1 MKKLKILL
9 LEDLVADAE
18 LMIKELKNNG
28 FNFDSLLVDNR
39 QDYIKALYEFK
50 PDIVLS
56 DFGLPQY
63 DGISAINDLQELY
76 PEIPF
81 IIVTG
86 TLDEETAADTIKQGA
101 WDYVVKE
108 RLYRL
113 PSAINQ
119 ALKLKDESVQ
129 KHYAQKA
136 LKETESEIES
146 LRNNVPLALFRS
158 TIDGVILQANPA
170 FYEIF
175 RINPDVEPSDLNV
188 KSLYKHPE
196 QRLKL
201 IAEVKKKKVVINYE
215 IELKRWDGTSFW
227 ASFDIRGIFDKN
239 GNLIHQDGIIS
250 DVTEVKKAREELIT
264 AKEKAEESD
273 RLKTAFLANMSHEIR
288 TPMNAIIGF
297 SSLLLDPGYSREDLL
312 DFVNR
317 IQNSS
322 EDLLNIITDILD
334 VAKIESGALTIEHN
348 AIDVN
353 NLMHKIYSSFDD
365 GSIKEDIKFNLKND
379 DLTNELLI
387 YSDEHRLTQVFN
399 NLISNAFKFTKSGSI
414 DFGYNIEGNTI
425 EFYVSDTGIGIPEDK
440 RDIIFDTFRQVDESH
455 TRLYGGTGLGLTI
468 VNNLINKMGGKVW
481 VESELNKGTTF
492 RFYLPLDLAEG
503 KVELPDKYLQ
513 NKTRNIDDFKG
524 KTIMVCEDDDSNY
537 EYLETI
543 LSNTNATVIR
553 AEDGKSSIEKFK
565 NNPDIN
571 LILMDIQMPDINGYE
586 AINEIRKFNK
596 DIPIIIQTAYAMQ
609 SDIRK
614 FEEVDCND
622 YLIKPIS
629 KKNFITMVGKY
640 LYEAQ

>member
-18 LMIKELKNNG
+18 LIIKDLKKNG
-28 FNFDSLLVDNR
+28 FNFESVLVDNR
-39 QDYIKALYEFK
+39 NDYITALHEFK

-56 DFGLPQY
+56 DYGLPQY
-63 DGISAINDLQELY
+63 DGISAIKDLQDIY

-86 TLDEETAADTIKQGA
+86 SLDEETAADTIKQGA

-108 RLYRL
+108 RLFRL
-113 PSAINQ
+113 SSAINQ
-119 ALKLKDESVQ
+119 ALKLKNEYVQ
-129 KHYAQKA
+129 KYSAEKA

-146 LRNNVPLALFRS
+146 LRNNIPVGLFRS
-158 TIDGVILQANPA
+158 TLDGDVILTNKA
-170 FYEIF
+170 FYEMF
-175 RINPDVEPSDLNV
+175 RIDPENKNLKLNV

-201 IAEVKKKKVVINYE
+201 VSAIQKKKVIKNYE
-215 IELKRWDGTSFW
+215 IELNRQDGTSFW
-227 ASFDIRGIFDKN
+227 ASFYIRGIFDKN
-239 GNLIHQDGIIS
+239 DKLIYQDGIIS
-250 DVTEVKKAREELIT
+250 DVTEVKKSREELIK

-297 SSLLLDPGYSREDLL
+297 SSLLLDPGYSHEDLH

-317 IQNSS
+317 IQKSS
-322 EDLLNIITDILD
+322 DDLLNIITDILD
-334 VAKIESGALTIEHN
+334 VAKIESGAFTIEHK
-348 AIDVN
+348 AVN
-353 NLMHKIYSSFDD
+353 VDNLMQKVYSTFDIA
-365 GSIKEDIKFNLKND
+365 SMHEDIKFNLISKK
-379 DLTNELLI
+379 TTKELII
-387 YSDEHRLTQVFN
+387 YSDEHRLTQVLN
-399 NLISNAFKFTKSGSI
+399 NLISNAFKFTQSGSI
-414 DFGYNIEGNTI
+414 NFGYNVEGDTV
-425 EFYVSDTGIGIPEDK
+425 EFFVSDTGIGIPEDK
-440 RDIIFDTFRQVDESH
+440 QDIIFDMFRQVDESH

-468 VNNLINKMGGKVW
+468 VHNLIDKMGGNVW

-492 RFYLPLDLAEG
+492 KFYLPLDLAEG
-503 KVELPDKYLQ
+503 IAKVPDKYLQ
-513 NKTRNIDDFKG
+513 KPKRKIIDFKG
-524 KTIMVCEDDDSNY
+524 KSILICEDDDSNY
-537 EYLETI
+537 EYLET
-543 LSNTNATVIR
+543 LLDSTNATVIR
-553 AEDGKSSIEKFK
+553 AEDGKSSIHTFK
-565 NNPDIN
+565 NDQDIN
-571 LILMDIQMPDINGYE
+571 LILMDIQMPGINGYE

-629 KKNFITMVGKY
+629 KKIFLDTIEKY
-640 LYEAQ
+640 IL